1 MLLKL
6 ILIILIKVNFEMKQ
20 FIFKYF
26 SLKKLVVKLKSL
38 NILFNFLKN
47 TILEITSTYNQ
58 H

>member
-6 ILIILIKVNFEMKQ
+6 ILIILIKDNFEMKQ